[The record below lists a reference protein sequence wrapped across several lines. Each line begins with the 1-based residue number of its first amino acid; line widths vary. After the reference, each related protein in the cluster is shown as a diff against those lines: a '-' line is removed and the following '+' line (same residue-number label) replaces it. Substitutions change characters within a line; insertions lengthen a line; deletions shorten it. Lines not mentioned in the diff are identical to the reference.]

1 MESERE
7 ATRAALA
14 LLEIETEVR
23 KDGDGCKASLPPY
36 RVVTGWKFTAA
47 MAIGIFACLL
57 YVYICFLTEEGV

>member
-7 ATRAALA
+7 ATCAALA

-36 RVVTGWKFTAA
+36 RVVTGWKFTAEA
-47 MAIGIFACLL
+47 AAAAAIGIFACLL
-57 YVYICFLTEEGV
+57 YVYIFF